1 MARKIEGTIGDKY
14 QLSAILGQGATGIVY
29 AAKNLRSQ
37 RRVAIK
43 ALHLRAGLER
53 GCPELLRFEQEARIA
68 GSIESPHIVQ
78 VLDIEQ
84 DPATDLPFLV
94 MELLR
99 GEDVQSLLDRV
110 GPLPVDVA
118 LRIAA
123 QACAGLVAA
132 HAAGVIHR
140 DIKPAN
146 LFFARREKGQIVVKI
161 LDFGIAKIRG
171 IPDGSAGSHVLAAPA
186 VPMTESGQML
196 GSPLFMSPEQVDGT
210 KHVDVRSDL
219 FSLAVT
225 LFTMLAGKAPHADAK
240 GFHILLRRLLTAP
253 PPPIRTVAHW
263 VPPEV
268 EAFVQKAGAFQRED
282 RFSSAK
288 EMLAALEMLL
298 PNGTDLREDLL
309 IGIGESARSS
319 GEVMGSDPEAPTK
332 KQVSGESKDVPVTAM
347 EPNVVPGEASRGL
360 DPYAATMQ
368 APAEPAVDA
377 TLPAAKPA
385 LGFRDEP
392 NPAATLPVVSKP
404 ALALQATPP
413 VTVLVP
419 VESKPVS
426 ALSVEPK
433 TTANRIPIV
442 MVVAIVVITL
452 VVGWLVFA
460 R

>member
-1 MARKIEGTIGDKY
+1 MARKIEGMIGDKY
-14 QLSAILGQGATGIVY
+14 QLSAILGQGATGVVY

-37 RRVAIK
+37 WRVAIK
-43 ALHLRAGLER
+43 SLHLRAGLEP

-68 GSIESPHIVQ
+68 GSIDSPHIVQ
-78 VLDIEQ
+78 VLDIER

-110 GPLPVDVA
+110 GPLPVDAA

-132 HAAGVIHR
+132 HAAGVVHR

-146 LFFARREKGQIVVKI
+146 LFLARREKGRIVVKI

-171 IPDGSAGSHVLAAPA
+171 IPDGSAGSNVLAAPA
-186 VPMTESGQML
+186 VSMTESGQML

-240 GFHILLRRLLTAP
+240 GFHILLQRLVTSP
-253 PPPIRTVAHW
+253 PPLIRTVANW
-263 VPPEV
+263 VSPEV

-282 RFSSAK
+282 RFADAN
-288 EMLAALEMLL
+288 EMLMALEALL
-298 PNGTDLREDLL
+298 PNGSDLREDML
-309 IGIGESARSS
+309 IGMGDVAYSS
-319 GEVMGSDPEAPTK
+319 GEIIGSDPDAATK
-332 KQVSGESKDVPVTAM
+332 KPVSGEAISAQ
-347 EPNVVPGEASRGL
+347 
-360 DPYAATMQ
+360 DPYAATI
-368 APAEPAVDA
+368 PRSAEPAAAA
-377 TLPAAKPA
+377 TLPAVKPA
-385 LGFRDEP
+385 DVLPGEP
-392 NPAATLPVVSKP
+392 PVAATLPAVKPAPVFSDGPPLAATLPVASKP
-404 ALALQATPP
+404 A
-413 VTVLVP
+413 
-419 VESKPVS
+419 S
-426 ALSVEPK
+426 ALSVPPQA
-433 TTANRIPIV
+433 TAHRIPIV
-442 MVVAIVVITL
+442 MVIAVIVIMF
-452 VVGWLVFA
+452 VVGLLVFV

>member
-14 QLSAILGQGATGIVY
+14 QLSAVLGQGATGTVY
-29 AAKNLRSQ
+29 AAKNLRTQ

-43 ALHLRAGLER
+43 SLDLGAGLQP
-53 GCPELLRFEQEARIA
+53 GSPELLRFEQEARIA
-68 GSIESPHIVQ
+68 GSIDSPHIVQ
-78 VLDIEQ
+78 VIDVEQ

-123 QACAGLVAA
+123 QACVGLVAA
-132 HAAGVIHR
+132 HTAGVIHR

-146 LFFARREKGQIVVKI
+146 LFLARREKGQIVVKI

-171 IPDGSAGSHVLAAPA
+171 IPDGLAGSQVLAAPA

-263 VPPEV
+263 VPSEV

-288 EMLAALEMLL
+288 DMLVALEALL
-298 PNGTDLREDLL
+298 PQGTDLCEDML
-309 IGIGESARSS
+309 IGVRDAAQSRGEVIGRDS
-319 GEVMGSDPEAPTK
+319 GEQIKQMDATPEDTSATATAPKET
-332 KQVSGESKDVPVTAM
+332 DVVD
-347 EPNVVPGEASRGL
+347 GEASSEI
-360 DPYAATMQ
+360 Q
-368 APAEPAVDA
+368 APQQGMVAD
-377 TLPAAKPA
+377 TR
-385 LGFRDEP
+385 LG
-392 NPAATLPVVSKP
+392 ASKP
-404 ALALQATPP
+404 ASVLYEKPLDASPLLPESKARLTASVDP
-413 VTVLVP
+413 TVLPKHIP
-419 VESKPVS
+419 V
-426 ALSVEPK
+426 
-433 TTANRIPIV
+433 V